1 MKTFKE
7 IDGNKKPNGQIARK
21 LKKNEN
27 SETKEE
33 ESFPLISIIAI
44 IAPHVII
51 SLVIISI
58 IPPHASVR
66 NC

>member
-7 IDGNKKPNGQIARK
+7 IDGDKKPNGQIARK

-33 ESFPLISIIAI
+33 DSFPLISIIANSPPPP
-44 IAPHVII
+44 PHVI
-51 SLVIISI
+51 
-58 IPPHASVR
+58 AR